1 MRPSSL
7 HVSLPATPHVAG
19 LATPHANHLSYLHA
33 IVMGLVQGVTEL
45 FPVSSLGHAVI
56 LPQLLGWS
64 DLQGAASQSESF
76 YLAFIVGLHVGTA
89 IGLLAFYWRDWLRLA
104 GAFFSTVRSRRAETP
119 DERFIWLLIFATIPV
134 GIVGL
139 VFEHRL
145 RVLFAK
151 PLAASIFLALNGV
164 LLIAGEVVRRRTLAN
179 KGRLRASRGRHVAVA
194 DSDASGFRHLETLSY
209 ARGTVI
215 GSAQILALFAGIS
228 RSGVTMVAGITEG
241 LDHEDAARFSFMLAT
256 PVIFLAGLLKLS
268 DLTGP
273 LGAGIRTQTVVAAV
287 CAAVAAWFSVK
298 FLVRYFRTKTL
309 WPFGVYCLL
318 AGTACAIYFS

>member
-7 HVSLPATPHVAG
+7 HAAQLVASPAA
-19 LATPHANHLSYLHA
+19 HANHLSYFHA

-45 FPVSSLGHAVI
+45 FPVSSLGHAVL
-56 LPQLLGWS
+56 LPQLLGWT
-64 DLQGAASQSESF
+64 DLQGAASKSESF

-89 IGLLAFYWRDWLRLA
+89 IGLLAFYWRDWVRLA
-104 GAFFSTVRSRRAETP
+104 RALLSTLRSRHAESP

-134 GIVGL
+134 GFVGL

-151 PLAASIFLALNGV
+151 PLATSIFLALNGV
-164 LLIAGEVVRRRTLAN
+164 LLICGELIRRRTLATS
-179 KGRLRASRGRHVAVA
+179 GRIRAPKSVHVAVP
-194 DSDASGFRHLETLSY
+194 DSGAEGFHKLETLSFT
-209 ARGTVI
+209 RGTLI
-215 GSAQILALFAGIS
+215 GAAQILALFAGIS

-268 DLTGP
+268 DLMGP
-273 LGAGIRTQTVVAAV
+273 LGNGIRTQTIVAAA

-309 WPFGVYCLL
+309 WPFGIYCLL

>member
-1 MRPSSL
+1 M
-7 HVSLPATPHVAG
+7 
-19 LATPHANHLSYLHA
+19 
-33 IVMGLVQGVTEL
+33 
-45 FPVSSLGHAVI
+45 SSLGHAVL

-64 DLQGAASQSESF
+64 DLKGAASRSESF

-89 IGLLAFYWRDWLRLA
+89 VGLLAYYWRDWVRLA
-104 GAFFSTVRSRRAETP
+104 RAFFSTVRARRATTP
-119 DERFIWLLIFATIPV
+119 DERFIWLLIVATIPV

-139 VFEHRL
+139 VFEHKL

-164 LLIAGEVVRRRTLAN
+164 LLIGGEVIRRRTLATR
-179 KGRLRASRGRHVAVA
+179 GRLRGPRSDDVAVP
-194 DSDASGFRHLETLSY
+194 DSHAGGFRHLATLSY
-209 ARGTVI
+209 PRAVLI
-215 GSAQILALFAGIS
+215 GSSQILALFAGIS
-228 RSGVTMVAGITEG
+228 RSGVTMVAGISEG

-273 LGAGIRTQTVVAAV
+273 LGDGIRTQTVVAAA
-287 CAAVAAWFSVK
+287 CAAVAAWCSVT

-318 AGTACAIYFS
+318 AGTACAIYFVVVSPRAGDGRRARDRASRRRQTRGRRRPAGRSRAASR

>member
-1 MRPSSL
+1 MFGSANQWSL
-7 HVSLPATPHVAG
+7 VVARH
-19 LATPHANHLSYLHA
+19 AAPANHLSYFHA
-33 IVMGLVQGVTEL
+33 IVMGLLQGVTEL

-56 LPQLLGWS
+56 LPQLFGWK
-64 DLQGAASQSESF
+64 DLSGAASQPESF

-89 IGLLAFYWRDWLRLA
+89 VGLLAFYWRDWVRLA
-104 GAFFSTVRSRRAETP
+104 RAFFATLRSRRVETP

-139 VFEHRL
+139 AFEHRL

-151 PLAASIFLALNGV
+151 PFAASVFLAINGV
-164 LLIAGEVVRRRTLAN
+164 LLLGGELLRRRTLAN
-179 KGRLRASRGRHVAVA
+179 QGRLRRRKGRHAAVP
-194 DSDASGFRHLETLSY
+194 DDVSGGFRKLETLSFT
-209 ARGTVI
+209 RGTGI
-215 GSAQILALFAGIS
+215 GAAQVLALFAGIS

-273 LGAGIRTQTVVAAV
+273 LGDGIRGQTVVAAV
-287 CAAVAAWFSVK
+287 CAGVAALVSVK

-318 AGTACAIYFS
+318 AGTACTIYFAR

>member
-1 MRPSSL
+1 MRTSL
-7 HVSLPATPHVAG
+7 RHLTLPVLHHQV
-19 LATPHANHLSYLHA
+19 NHLSYFHA
-33 IVMGLVQGVTEL
+33 IVMGLLQGVTEL
-45 FPVSSLGHAVI
+45 FPVSSLGHSVI
-56 LPQLLGWS
+56 LPQLLGWT
-64 DLQGAASQSESF
+64 DLATAQSQPESF

-89 IGLLAFYWRDWLRLA
+89 VGLLAFYWRDWVRLV
-104 GAFFSTVRSRRAETP
+104 GAFFATLRTRRVESP
-119 DERFIWLLIFATIPV
+119 DQRFIWLLIFATIPV

-151 PLAASIFLALNGV
+151 PFAASVFLAINGV
-164 LLIAGEVVRRRTLAN
+164 ILIGGELIRRRTLAN
-179 KGRLRASRGRHVAVA
+179 KGRLRTAKGRHAAVP
-194 DSDASGFRHLETLSY
+194 DDAGGGFRRLETLTFT
-209 ARGTVI
+209 RGTAI
-215 GSAQILALFAGIS
+215 GSTQILALFAGIS

-273 LGAGIRTQTVVAAV
+273 LGNGIRTQTVVAAI
-287 CAAVAAWFSVK
+287 CAGIAAWVSVK
-298 FLVRYFRTKTL
+298 FLVRYFQTKTL

-318 AGTACAIYFS
+318 AGTACAIYFSS

>member
-1 MRPSSL
+1 MRRLSL
-7 HVSLPATPHVAG
+7 LVAHHSVVQQ
-19 LATPHANHLSYLHA
+19 ASHLSYLHA
-33 IVMGLVQGVTEL
+33 IVMGLLQGVTEL

-56 LPQLLGWS
+56 FPSLFGWS
-64 DLQGAASQSESF
+64 DLANSQAQPESF

-89 IGLLAFYWRDWLRLA
+89 VGLLAFYWRDWVRLI
-104 GAFFSTVRSRRAETP
+104 GAFFSTLRTRRVESP
-119 DERFIWLLIFATIPV
+119 DQRFIWLLIFATIPV

-139 VFEHRL
+139 AFEHKL

-151 PLAASIFLALNGV
+151 PLLASVFLTVNGV
-164 LLIAGEVVRRRTLAN
+164 LLIAGELIRRQTLAN
-179 KGRLRASRGRHVAVA
+179 NGRLRAAKGRHVAA
-194 DSDASGFRHLETLSY
+194 PDDEAGGFRRLDTLSFT
-209 ARGTVI
+209 RGTVI

-268 DLTGP
+268 DLTGK
-273 LGAGIRTQTVVAAV
+273 LGDGVRGQTVVAAI
-287 CAAVAAWFSVK
+287 CAGIAAWFSVK

-309 WPFGVYCLL
+309 WPFGIYCLL
-318 AGTACAIYFS
+318 AGTACTIYFSL

>member
-1 MRPSSL
+1 MHASP
-7 HVSLPATPHVAG
+7 HAVSLQAAPHVVQQV
-19 LATPHANHLSYLHA
+19 NHLSYFHA
-33 IVMGLVQGVTEL
+33 IVMGLLQGVTEL
-45 FPVSSLGHAVI
+45 FPVSSLGHSVI
-56 LPQLLGWS
+56 LPQLLGWT
-64 DLQGAASQSESF
+64 DLATAQSQPESF

-89 IGLLAFYWRDWLRLA
+89 FGLLVFYWRDWVRLT
-104 GAFFSTVRSRRAETP
+104 GAFFSTLRTRRAETP
-119 DERFIWLLIFATIPV
+119 DERFIWLLVFATIPV

-151 PLAASIFLALNGV
+151 PLAASVFLAINGV
-164 LLIAGEVVRRRTLAN
+164 LLLAGELLRRRTLAN
-179 KGRLRASRGRHVAVA
+179 KGRLRAARGRHAAVPDD
-194 DSDASGFRHLETLSY
+194 DSGGFRHLDTLSFT
-209 ARGTVI
+209 RGTAI

-256 PVIFLAGLLKLS
+256 PVIFLAGILKLS

-273 LGAGIRTQTVVAAV
+273 LGNGIRSQTVVAAI
-287 CAAVAAWFSVK
+287 CAGVAAWVSVRY
-298 FLVRYFRTKTL
+298 LVRYFRTKTL

-318 AGTACAIYFS
+318 AGTACAIYFAG